1 MGSAPPLSPV
11 PFQRAGA
18 EPAPSRRGR
27 AASPPRPVSGAGRAS
42 AWPLREVREPVV
54 RSRSKH
60 APDGGLD
67 RADAALAGGRDV
79 LGGPGGLGR
88 KQSQRAG
95 QRGLGRVR
103 LVAVVYVA

>member
-18 EPAPSRRGR
+18 EPATSRRGR

-42 AWPLREVREPVV
+42 AWPPREVRVPVV

-67 RADAALAGGRDV
+67 RADAALAGAPDHS
-79 LGGPGGLGR
+79 GGQDGLGR
-88 KQSQRAG
+88 SRSTGEAQGFLPPADVAAG
-95 QRGLGRVR
+95 LTV
-103 LVAVVYVA
+103 